1 MNKDWKA
8 AVGRLRRLGVVASLA
23 VLLLAM
29 PVGAQPQAPAA
40 PQSLEDAVAQV
51 ERAQAGR
58 ILSARGEQRESSVVY
73 RIRVLTPDSE
83 VRNFEIVGAE
93 GARP

>member
-1 MNKDWKA
+1 MNTDRKA
-8 AVGRLRRLGVVASLA
+8 AVGRLGRLGVAASLL
-23 VLLLAM
+23 VLLAA
-29 PVGAQPQAPAA
+29 PAGAQPQGAAA

-51 ERAQAGR
+51 ERTQAGR
-58 ILSARGEQRESSVVY
+58 ILSARGEQRGPNVVY
-73 RIRVLTPDSE
+73 RIRVLTPDRE